1 MTLKCKVYAMY
12 IIYLMLYCNILGQLY
27 TQLGL
32 VYSSLKMHSDAIQ
45 NFERAL
51 PLVRVA
57 GTQNGGSLCQEA
69 ALLQNIGAVYN
80 ETKQFVEAVI
90 YHKTAASL
98 YSKQASLLSLCVYYS
113 LTRSS

>member
-1 MTLKCKVYAMY
+1 MILKHKVYVIY
-12 IIYLMLYCNILGQLY
+12 ITTFNVILYYIGQLY

-80 ETKQFVEAVI
+80 ETKQYVEAVI
-90 YHKTAASL
+90 YHKTAANL
-98 YSKQASLLSLCVYYS
+98 YSKWTSLLSLCMYYT